1 MPAKP
6 DKAQTSK
13 DAIFASDRL
22 REVLIGMRNI
32 WSRSLDEFSPDGAID
47 LYVVDAD
54 VVTMFMAPLMN
65 HNYGALLR
73 YAGHARKDT
82 GSNIRE
88 LEARLVEFL
97 GNLIFFQLRPTIPL
111 LLFPGHAE
119 DLQRILNRI
128 GKNALKELGTWV
140 QIHKAI
146 ANSAENVIQTSLD
159 QLASA
164 EQAVERRKQQTVEGI
179 LFKFHGGT
187 AFCPKRAFSF
197 FD

>member
-65 HNYGALLR
+65 HNYGALL
-73 YAGHARKDT
+73 YDT
-82 GSNIRE
+82 PGMRV
-88 LEARLVEFL
+88 R
-97 GNLIFFQLRPTIPL
+97 IP
-111 LLFPGHAE
+111 G
-119 DLQRILNRI
+119 R
-128 GKNALKELGTWV
+128 T
-140 QIHKAI
+140 
-146 ANSAENVIQTSLD
+146 
-159 QLASA
+159 
-164 EQAVERRKQQTVEGI
+164 
-179 LFKFHGGT
+179 
-187 AFCPKRAFSF
+187 
-197 FD
+197 